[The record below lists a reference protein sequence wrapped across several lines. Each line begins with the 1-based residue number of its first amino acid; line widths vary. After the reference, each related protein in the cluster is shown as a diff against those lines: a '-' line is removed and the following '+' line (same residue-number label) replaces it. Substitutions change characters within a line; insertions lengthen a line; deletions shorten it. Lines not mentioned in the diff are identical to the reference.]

1 MRLQGVAEH
10 AWVLMPSFAANL
22 SWMFQEWPFLDRF
35 AAAADAGFRAVEY
48 LFPYDHKPDEIAKRL
63 AASKQELVLFNLPP
77 GDLAGGERGLAAL
90 PDRQQ
95 DFRASVET
103 GLQYAL
109 ATGAPRLHVMAG
121 NASGDAALT
130 TYKDALRFACEA
142 AARHGLDILIEPLNR
157 RDAPHYL
164 LNDFG
169 LAEKIVAELALPNL
183 KLQFDIYHRQIIH
196 GDVVR
201 GLEVLLPITGHIQVA
216 SVPARQEPASGEL
229 NDLHI
234 FETLERLNY
243 NGFVGCEYTPAAG
256 TLAGLG
262 WLARVPSARL

>member
-1 MRLQGVAEH
+1 
-10 AWVLMPSFAANL
+10 MPNFAANL

-35 AAAADAGFRAVEY
+35 AAAADAGFSAVEY

-63 AASKQELVLFNLPP
+63 SDNKQQLVLFNLPP

-90 PDRQQ
+90 PERRE

-103 GLQYAL
+103 GLRYAL

-121 NASGDAALT
+121 NASGDAALAA
-130 TYKDALRFACEA
+130 YNDALRFACEA
-142 AARHGLDILIEPLNR
+142 AVRHRIDIVIEPLNR

-169 LAEKIVAELALPNL
+169 LAEKLIVGLALPNL

-196 GDVVR
+196 GDVIR
-201 GLEVLLPITGHIQVA
+201 GLEALLPITGHIQVA

-229 NDLHI
+229 DDLRI
-234 FETLERLNY
+234 FETLERLHY
-243 NGFVGCEYTPAAG
+243 TGFVGCEYTPAAG

-262 WLARVPSARL
+262 WLDRVPSARL

>member
-1 MRLQGVAEH
+1 
-10 AWVLMPSFAANL
+10 MPNFAANL

-35 AAAADAGFRAVEY
+35 AAAADAGFRAVEC

-63 AASKQELVLFNLPP
+63 SANQQRLVLVNLPP
-77 GDLAGGERGLAAL
+77 GDLAGGDRGLAAL
-90 PDRQQ
+90 PERRD

-109 ATGAPRLHVMAG
+109 ATGVPRLHLMAG
-121 NASGDAALT
+121 NASGDIALAA
-130 TYKDALRFACEA
+130 YKDALRFACDA
-142 AARHGLDILIEPLNR
+142 AARHDLDIMIEPLNR

-164 LNDFG
+164 LNDFD
-169 LAEKIVAELALPNL
+169 LAEKSIAELALPNL

-196 GDVVR
+196 GDVIR
-201 GLEVLLPITGHIQVA
+201 GLEALLPITGHIQVA

-229 NDLHI
+229 DDLRI

-243 NGFVGCEYTPAAG
+243 TGFVGCEYAPAAG

-262 WLARVPSARL
+262 WLKRVPSARF

>member
-1 MRLQGVAEH
+1 
-10 AWVLMPSFAANL
+10 MPNFAANL

-48 LFPYDHKPDEIAKRL
+48 LFPYDHKPDEIAARL
-63 AASKQELVLFNLPP
+63 AANRQRLVLFNLPP
-77 GDLAGGERGLAAL
+77 GNLAGGERGLAAL
-90 PDRQQ
+90 PERRD

-103 GLQYAL
+103 GLHYAQ
-109 ATGAPRLHVMAG
+109 ATGAPRLHLMAG
-121 NASGDAALT
+121 NASGDAALAA
-130 TYKDALRFACEA
+130 YEDSLRFACEA

-169 LAEKIVAELALPNL
+169 LAEKIIADLKLPNL

-196 GDVVR
+196 GDVIR
-201 GLEVLLPITGHIQVA
+201 GLEALLPIIGHIQVA
-216 SVPARQEPASGEL
+216 SVPARQEPGSGEL
-229 NDLHI
+229 DDLCI
-234 FETLERLNY
+234 FETLERLDY
-243 NGFVGCEYTPAAG
+243 KGFVGCEYTPAAG

-262 WLARVPSARL
+262 WLTRVPSVRL

>member
-1 MRLQGVAEH
+1 
-10 AWVLMPSFAANL
+10 MPNFAANL

-35 AAAADAGFRAVEY
+35 AAAADAGFRFVEY

-63 AASKQELVLFNLPP
+63 AGGNQRLVLFNLPP

-90 PDRQQ
+90 PDRKM

-109 ATGAPRLHVMAG
+109 ATGAPRLHLMAG
-121 NASGDAALT
+121 NASGGAALA
-130 TYKDALRFACEA
+130 TYKDSLRFACEA
-142 AARHGLDILIEPLNR
+142 AARHGLDVLVEPLNR
-157 RDAPHYL
+157 RDAPRYL
-164 LNDFG
+164 LDDFA
-169 LAEKIVAELALPNL
+169 LAEGIIAELKLPNL

-201 GLEVLLPITGHIQVA
+201 GLETLLPITGHIQVA

-229 NDLHI
+229 DDLRI

-243 NGFVGCEYTPAAG
+243 KGFVGCEYTPAAG

-262 WLARVPSARL
+262 WLKRVASARF